1 MKSKFTYNS
10 WGITF
15 DGADKLSC
23 GKDFAQNVIIFGV
36 DNSSSNDTDNLRNS
50 FLVSG
55 KGLVL
60 VLGLGLVLTLLKQIQ
75 NLIWVYL
82 TMVVE
87 VVYMC
92 IKQRI
97 VNLSLMIKYLSINFV

>member
-1 MKSKFTYNS
+1 M
-10 WGITF
+10 
-15 DGADKLSC
+15 SC

-97 VNLSLMIKYLSINFV
+97 VNLSLMIKYLSMNFV

>member
-1 MKSKFTYNS
+1 M
-10 WGITF
+10 
-15 DGADKLSC
+15 SC

-36 DNSSSNDTDNLRNS
+36 GNSSSNDTDNLKNS

-82 TMVVE
+82 TTVVE

>member
-1 MKSKFTYNS
+1 M
-10 WGITF
+10 
-15 DGADKLSC
+15 SC

-36 DNSSSNDTDNLRNS
+36 DNSSSNDTDNLKSS